1 MSVSAYHSNF
11 KGTQGIADARGAC
24 RAHGGEGT
32 VLGDASRAEG
42 AVPRG
47 PCRGG
52 RAAEAAYGVA
62 RHGGRAGLSQGRAG
76 LSLQSAFGWKETKQ
90 CFWKL
95 TRKCNQPLRQKHY
108 SSRQSFCTNQLKFV
122 KFTRSKCN

>member
-90 CFWKL
+90 CGGH
-95 TRKCNQPLRQKHY
+95 LRTQ
-108 SSRQSFCTNQLKFV
+108 RLWMGCVGGEEGGVGWGGVGWWGTGNGPG
-122 KFTRSKCN
+122 N